1 MLQFTL
7 ADLLNTSPEAL
18 LERMEDYALGE
29 LIEEVEG
36 DELFEGEAGR
46 QVYQSYLQEAK

>member
-7 ADLLNTSPEAL
+7 ADLLNTSTGAL
-18 LERMEDYALGE
+18 LELMEDYALGE

-36 DELFEGEAGR
+36 EELFEGEEGK
-46 QVYQSYLQEAK
+46 QVYQSYLHELK

>member
-1 MLQFTL
+1 
-7 ADLLNTSPEAL
+7 
-18 LERMEDYALGE
+18 MEDYALGE

-46 QVYQSYLQEAK
+46 QVYQRYLEEVK